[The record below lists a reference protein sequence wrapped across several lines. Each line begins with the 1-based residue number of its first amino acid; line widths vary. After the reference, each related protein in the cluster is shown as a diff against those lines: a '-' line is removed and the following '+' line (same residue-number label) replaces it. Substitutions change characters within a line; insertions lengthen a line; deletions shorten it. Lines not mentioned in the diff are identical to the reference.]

1 MSHKSKAKRVNL
13 FRASRAK
20 PRRAPRRTW
29 RSLLPWG
36 QSRRGEFLIDNF
48 SVEDMTS
55 AFCGDR
61 RSEEAEFLAGL
72 IGKELAEGR
81 CVLRVFEL
89 RDAAPALVEGA
100 DHLSCRAANLARRTL
115 RGSEATGSSLPFT
128 AAISKLRRR
137 PNPFAHGFL
146 TMHEG
151 VAMSSVSD
159 RSTIVEDW
167 RGTVPLVIGPSDAHV
182 TWSHMLHTRAIAVWC
197 AGDTRLWLLRA
208 LRSFPS
214 AFDQAP
220 AGLPP
225 RSPFEDAPNASRT
238 ARRFQPTRGP
248 SDRAEV
254 PASATE
260 QSVSADRQESD
271 SRAQQAN
278 SQPSN
283 RAALR
288 REE

>member
-1 MSHKSKAKRVNL
+1 
-13 FRASRAK
+13 
-20 PRRAPRRTW
+20 
-29 RSLLPWG
+29 
-36 QSRRGEFLIDNF
+36 
-48 SVEDMTS
+48 
-55 AFCGDR
+55 
-61 RSEEAEFLAGL
+61 
-72 IGKELAEGR
+72 
-81 CVLRVFEL
+81 
-89 RDAAPALVEGA
+89 
-100 DHLSCRAANLARRTL
+100 
-115 RGSEATGSSLPFT
+115 
-128 AAISKLRRR
+128 
-137 PNPFAHGFL
+137 
-146 TMHEG
+146 
-151 VAMSSVSD
+151 
-159 RSTIVEDW
+159 
-167 RGTVPLVIGPSDAHV
+167 
-182 TWSHMLHTRAIAVWC
+182 MLHTRAIAVWC

-220 AGLPP
+220 AGPA

-260 QSVSADRQESD
+260 QSVPGRQQESD
-271 SRAQQAN
+271 SRSQQAH